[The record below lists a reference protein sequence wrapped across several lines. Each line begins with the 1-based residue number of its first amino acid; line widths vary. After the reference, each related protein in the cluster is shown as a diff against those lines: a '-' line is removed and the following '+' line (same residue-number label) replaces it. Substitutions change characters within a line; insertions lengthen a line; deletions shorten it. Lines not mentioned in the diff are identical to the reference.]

1 MIEKV
6 IGSHAELGG
15 WSNGLGPSAAP
26 LLCDG
31 EEITKT
37 ASAVPMPEDMEAFW
51 QSYPQKNLKNYV
63 FARINILGAGEYWGS
78 NLNGDYFPEKALK
91 EYHKTFHRAMVYVNH
106 DHDDP
111 EKAIGKVI
119 FSSYNDA
126 PYAKRVE
133 LIVAIDKSNP
143 RAQRTVEAI
152 ESGRG
157 IKVSMGCFLSG
168 TPITMADMTR
178 VPIEQVKVGDEVISH
193 TGSVRKVTAVH
204 KRRYFGAV
212 NEIRPEAH
220 HTIRSTEEH
229 PYWAMPRDVVKA
241 GYRWK
246 DLASVSADWI
256 HSGCLTDEMLLE
268 PVMTDVLTPDYVNR
282 AFARL
287 FGYYLAEGH
296 VLRNKNNEIVGIEF
310 STHKD
315 DVIHREISELCACF
329 GTSNE
334 PSWHD
339 RVNSDSSAGIY
350 VFDRHLAELCYEHG
364 GSYAKKKKM
373 SFDAMRWHPDYQR
386 EMLGAFANG
395 DGCGTDKGELLL
407 STSSSN
413 LAWQLMGLL
422 PRIGIIASIQNL
434 EHKAGS
440 GFSTHATNEWV
451 IHIGRQWAQG
461 LRDVTDKVQEVS
473 VVKPNCTRKIIDGYI
488 VTPIRR
494 IETIIMDTDVYN
506 LEVEGDESYVAG
518 GVAVHNCK
526 VPYDRCSICNNIAAT
541 RKQYCSHLKHEMNR
555 LYPDGKR
562 SCAINDHP
570 AFFDASD
577 VVVEAD
583 PSSGFIGKV
592 AARIAEVMKKSEAE
606 AKKESTIVKPEAAE
620 EKAKETDPAEVVV
633 EANGDKLEQAG
644 KAIADSDPAMPEDI
658 LETLSQFPM
667 EKVMATTAG
676 MQIPLKPVEITF
688 ISIRQAGSSPE
699 ARKAYRKGTQF
710 ADEQPGEEPAFDLF
724 RDYDDKI
731 EKLLLPLLSSRT
743 MFPSMAVGRL
753 TDNQEESPKKP
764 TVEIKNASA
773 GAKLAAYKRDVA
785 NMDADKL
792 ACLIHTKPAVLRRI
806 TGDYG
811 SYLTKTASIT
821 DANINVLMSVRMI
834 KGAYRA

>member
-15 WSNGLGPSAAP
+15 WASGLGPAAST

-157 IKVSMGCFLSG
+157 IKVSMGC
-168 TPITMADMTR
+168 
-178 VPIEQVKVGDEVISH
+178 
-193 TGSVRKVTAVH
+193 
-204 KRRYFGAV
+204 
-212 NEIRPEAH
+212 
-220 HTIRSTEEH
+220 
-229 PYWAMPRDVVKA
+229 
-241 GYRWK
+241 
-246 DLASVSADWI
+246 
-256 HSGCLTDEMLLE
+256 
-268 PVMTDVLTPDYVNR
+268 
-282 AFARL
+282 
-287 FGYYLAEGH
+287 
-296 VLRNKNNEIVGIEF
+296 
-310 STHKD
+310 
-315 DVIHREISELCACF
+315 
-329 GTSNE
+329 
-334 PSWHD
+334 
-339 RVNSDSSAGIY
+339 
-350 VFDRHLAELCYEHG
+350 
-364 GSYAKKKKM
+364 
-373 SFDAMRWHPDYQR
+373 
-386 EMLGAFANG
+386 
-395 DGCGTDKGELLL
+395 
-407 STSSSN
+407 
-413 LAWQLMGLL
+413 
-422 PRIGIIASIQNL
+422 
-434 EHKAGS
+434 
-440 GFSTHATNEWV
+440 
-451 IHIGRQWAQG
+451 
-461 LRDVTDKVQEVS
+461 
-473 VVKPNCTRKIIDGYI
+473 
-488 VTPIRR
+488 
-494 IETIIMDTDVYN
+494 
-506 LEVEGDESYVAG
+506 
-518 GVAVHNCK
+518 K
-526 VPYDRCSICNNIAAT
+526 VPYDRCSVCNNIAAT

-555 LYPDGKR
+555 LYSDGKR

-620 EKAKETDPAEVVV
+620 EKAKETDPAEIVV

-644 KAIADSDPAMPEDI
+644 KAIADSDPAMPEDM

-676 MQIPLKPVEITF
+676 MQMPLKPVEITF

-699 ARKAYRKGTQF
+699 ARKAYRKGAQL

-731 EKLLLPLLSSRT
+731 EKLLLPFLSSRT

-764 TVEIKNASA
+764 TIEIKNTDA
-773 GAKLAAYKRDVA
+773 GAKLAAYKRDMA
-785 NMDADKL
+785 NIDADKL